1 LRKSLFFLFRLLL
14 ILELLMFSR
23 SQCLRL
29 FLGAFVALSITTS
42 VQGQSLK
49 EALGSAY
56 ESNPA
61 LLAKRAELRATDEGV
76 PQALSQWRPSITASS
91 SYGRSET
98 TSSTRTESK
107 LTFNPH
113 STNLTLSQSL
123 YSGGKTTAA
132 IGSAENAVLAGR
144 AALLGAEQ
152 KVLLDAVKAYV
163 NVYRSSAVL
172 ELRVNNEA
180 VLKRQLEATSD
191 RFQVGEIT
199 RTDVNQA
206 EARLAKTTADRIQAE
221 GDLVSARA
229 TYQNVIGEVP
239 VNLSSPTM
247 ALDLPSSAEETI
259 KLALAQNP
267 DVVSAEYNQ
276 RASQNNINSVKS
288 ELLPSLDLS
297 GTASRSLNASGQK
310 TSLETYSGKV
320 TVSIPLY
327 NSGSVY
333 SRLRSARQT
342 ASKRLREID
351 AARRKITESAT
362 RAWQTLQTSR
372 ARIDSINVQIKASE
386 VALEGVQREASVGS
400 RTVLDVLDAEQELLD
415 AKVSIVTAKR
425 DETIAKFELKSAI
438 GEMTATQL
446 ALPVTAYDSLK
457 HYNDV
462 RLKLFGGSIGKTE

>member
-1 LRKSLFFLFRLLL
+1 MFLRP
-14 ILELLMFSR
+14 
-23 SQCLRL
+23 QCLPL
-29 FLGAFVALSITTS
+29 FLGAFVALGFTQIAQSE
-42 VQGQSLK
+42 SLK
-49 EALGSAY
+49 EALGIAY
-56 ESNPA
+56 EGNPT

-76 PQALSQWRPSITASS
+76 SQAISQWRPSLTASGS
-91 SYGRSET
+91 SGKSET
-98 TSSTRTESK
+98 TLSTRTESK
-107 LTFNPH
+107 LHFNPH
-113 STNLTLSQSL
+113 SASLTLSQSL
-123 YSGGKTTAA
+123 YSGGKTVAA

-144 AALLGAEQ
+144 AALLGVEQ
-152 KVLLDAVKAYV
+152 TVLLDAVKAYV

-172 ELRVNNEA
+172 DLRINNEA

-221 GDLVSARA
+221 GDLVTSRA
-229 TYQNVIGEVP
+229 TYQNVIGKVP
-239 VNLSSPTM
+239 VNLGSPTM
-247 ALDLPSSAEETI
+247 ELNLPSSAEEAI

-267 DVVSAEYNQ
+267 DVVGAEFNQ
-276 RASQNNINSVKS
+276 RASENNINTVKS
-288 ELLPSLDLS
+288 ELLPSLDLT
-297 GTASRSLNASGQK
+297 GTASRSLNASGLK
-310 TSLETYSGKV
+310 TSLETYSAKL
-320 TVSIPLY
+320 TLSMPLY

-342 ASKRLREID
+342 AAKRMREID
-351 AARRKITESAT
+351 TARRKTTESAT

-372 ARIDSINVQIKASE
+372 ARIDSINVQIRASE

-438 GEMTATQL
+438 GELTATQL
-446 ALPVTAYDSLK
+446 DLPVVAYNSLE

-462 RLKLFGGSIGKTE
+462 RLKLFGGSIGKSGQK

>member
-1 LRKSLFFLFRLLL
+1 MFLRP
-14 ILELLMFSR
+14 
-23 SQCLRL
+23 QCLPL
-29 FLGAFVALSITTS
+29 FLGAFVALGFTQIAQSE
-42 VQGQSLK
+42 SLK
-49 EALGSAY
+49 EALGIAY
-56 ESNPA
+56 EGNPT

-76 PQALSQWRPSITASS
+76 SQAISQWRPSLTASGS
-91 SYGRSET
+91 SGKSET
-98 TSSTRTESK
+98 TLSTRTESK
-107 LTFNPH
+107 LHFNPH
-113 STNLTLSQSL
+113 SASLTLSQSL
-123 YSGGKTTAA
+123 YSGGKTVAA

-144 AALLGAEQ
+144 AALLGVEQ
-152 KVLLDAVKAYV
+152 TVLLDAVKAYV

-172 ELRVNNEA
+172 DLRINNEA

-221 GDLVSARA
+221 GDLVTSRA
-229 TYQNVIGEVP
+229 TYQNVIGKVP

-247 ALDLPSSAEETI
+247 ELNLPSSAEEAI

-267 DVVSAEYNQ
+267 DVVGAEFNQ
-276 RASQNNINSVKS
+276 RASENNINTVKS
-288 ELLPSLDLS
+288 ELLPSLDLT
-297 GTASRSLNASGQK
+297 GTASRSLNASGLK
-310 TSLETYSGKV
+310 TSLETYSAKL
-320 TVSIPLY
+320 TLSMPLY
-327 NSGSVY
+327 NSGSVF

-342 ASKRLREID
+342 AAKRMQEID
-351 AARRKITESAT
+351 TARRKTTESAT

-372 ARIDSINVQIKASE
+372 ARIDSINVQIRASE

-438 GEMTATQL
+438 GELTATQL
-446 ALPVTAYDSLK
+446 DLPVVAYNSLE

-462 RLKLFGGSIGKTE
+462 RLKLFGGSIGKSGQK